1 MNLIIKGF
9 IIGIGKII
17 PGVSGT
23 MLAITLGIYE
33 QLIENISNLKKN
45 FMQSAKY
52 LIKPLIGIILAI
64 VSMSKIIVKCMNN
77 YYFSTM
83 LLFIGM
89 IVGGLPNQIK
99 KASFKKKDIIT
110 SLILLTSLILILSTN
125 SNNNIIDHKI
135 QYSIVEFVKLLG
147 IGIIDAASSIIPG
160 ISGTAIL
167 MMLGYYNIILQT
179 FSTVLDPNKISITF
193 FIMIPFL
200 TGFIIGILIISKIIN
215 IIIKRKQNI
224 ANIAIIIFTII
235 TIFLLIKNVFSIENK
250 NGQIIPGIL
259 LFILGIIIS
268 SKLDKITK

>member
-1 MNLIIKGF
+1 M
-9 IIGIGKII
+9 
-17 PGVSGT
+17 
-23 MLAITLGIYE
+23 
-33 QLIENISNLKKN
+33 
-45 FMQSAKY
+45 
-52 LIKPLIGIILAI
+52 
-64 VSMSKIIVKCMNN
+64 
-77 YYFSTM
+77 
-83 LLFIGM
+83 
-89 IVGGLPNQIK
+89 
-99 KASFKKKDIIT
+99 
-110 SLILLTSLILILSTN
+110 
-125 SNNNIIDHKI
+125 
-135 QYSIVEFVKLLG
+135 EFVKLLG

-179 FSTVLDPNKISITF
+179 FSTVLDPNKISISF

-215 IIIKRKQNI
+215 IIIKRKQNVV
-224 ANIAIIIFTII
+224 NIAIIIFTIV